1 MKKIGIIFQAFSCL
15 SALLAVIKKISLVI
29 ISPNRN
35 TASLVTVLY
44 SYSSNKSGIPSIQ
57 LPK

>member
-15 SALLAVIKKISLVI
+15 SALLAVIKKNSLII

-35 TASLVTVLY
+35 AASFVTVIY
-44 SYSSNKSGIPSIQ
+44 SYSLNKSGIPSIQ